1 MLSDYRKQTPADG
14 EDGAALA
21 ARTMEILAQRA
32 GGARLEGDRIRF
44 TADGLTAAVT
54 FPVLDGPRFQTA
66 VRLEH
71 PSLFTPLT
79 ESAAGAAESGEEKA
93 ELAAQQILYSVLDA
107 WLPALR
113 KRGVPM
119 PAVELWG
126 QTHRFLASASSL
138 SLQGIGEPPGGRDL
152 WSRMS
157 DLVMPCLGSQS
168 FYGVKLFLAQ
178 VGDEVSSEVRI
189 NGWPVPELAEPL
201 AALAGQWPRDGQPLR
216 GAKQYVVLAQDPDT
230 RVVCPYTW
238 KGARDLARRAI
249 ALFESGMEPD
259 QLLEILLDEA
269 AVPELAE
276 DVFNFLPEQ
285 MAGIFLPDIQVSSQI
300 ILHPAQG
307 GGDRRV
313 WFTQCR
319 AWDPIYRAVQD
330 HLRLDRPGRDQI
342 LSIVEG
348 SGLRR
353 AAAGALESGG
363 TRERLLLTCSFW
375 IPEGYM
381 LW

>member
-1 MLSDYRKQTPADG
+1 MLSDYRKQAPEDSG
-14 EDGAALA
+14 ESAALA
-21 ARTMEILAQRA
+21 ARTMEILAQRT

-44 TADGLTAAVT
+44 TAEGLTAAVT
-54 FPVLDGPRFQTA
+54 FPVVEGPRFQTA

-79 ESAAGAAESGEEKA
+79 ESAAGAAERSEEKA

-113 KRGVPM
+113 GRGVPM

-126 QTHRFLASASSL
+126 QTHRFLANASSL
-138 SLQGIGEPPGGRDL
+138 SLQGVGEPPGGRDL
-152 WSRMS
+152 WSRMR

-178 VGDEVSSEVRI
+178 VGDEVSSEVRV
-189 NGWPVPELAEPL
+189 NGWAVPELAEPL
-201 AALAGQWPRDGQPLR
+201 AELASQWPQDAQPLR
-216 GAKQYVVLAQDPDT
+216 SAKQYVVLAQEPDT

-238 KGARDLARRAI
+238 TAAKNLAGRAI
-249 ALFESGMEPD
+249 ELFESGMEGNP
-259 QLLEILLDEA
+259 LLETLLSGSA
-269 AVPELAE
+269 APELAE
-276 DVFNFLPEQ
+276 DVVNFLPEQ
-285 MAGIFLPDIQVSSQI
+285 MAGIFLPALHVSSQI
-300 ILHPAQG
+300 LLYPAQG
-307 GGDRRV
+307 GEARRV

-319 AWDPIYRAVQD
+319 AWDPVYRAIQD

-342 LSIVEG
+342 LSIVEN

-353 AAAGALESGG
+353 AAAGALERGG
-363 TRERLLLTCSFW
+363 KQEELLLTRSFW

>member
-21 ARTMEILAQRA
+21 AQTMEILARRT

-44 TADGLTAAVT
+44 TAEGLTAAVT
-54 FPVLDGPRFQTA
+54 FPVLQGPRFQTA

-79 ESAAGAAESGEEKA
+79 ESAAGAAERSGEKA

-113 KRGVPM
+113 GRGVAM
-119 PAVELWG
+119 PPVELWG

-138 SLQGIGEPPGGRDL
+138 SLQGVGEPPGGRDL
-152 WSRMS
+152 WSRMC

-189 NGWPVPELAEPL
+189 NGWAVPELAVPL
-201 AALAGQWPRDGQPLR
+201 ADLAAQWPQDAQPLR
-216 GAKQYVVLAQDPDT
+216 SAKQYVVLAQDPDT

-238 KGARDLARRAI
+238 QTARDLARRAI
-249 ALFESGMEPD
+249 ELFESGMETER
-259 QLLEILLDEA
+259 LLETLLGETA
-269 AVPELAE
+269 APELAE

-300 ILHPAQG
+300 LLHPAEG
-307 GGDRRV
+307 GAARRV

-319 AWDPIYRAVQD
+319 AWDPVYRAIQD

-342 LSIVEG
+342 LSIVEA

-353 AAAGALESGG
+353 AAAGALERGG
-363 TRERLLLTCSFW
+363 KQEELLLTRSFW

>member
-1 MLSDYRKQTPADG
+1 
-14 EDGAALA
+14 
-21 ARTMEILAQRA
+21 ME
-32 GGARLEGDRIRF
+32 
-44 TADGLTAAVT
+44 
-54 FPVLDGPRFQTA
+54 
-66 VRLEH
+66 
-71 PSLFTPLT
+71 
-79 ESAAGAAESGEEKA
+79 
-93 ELAAQQILYSVLDA
+93 
-107 WLPALR
+107 
-113 KRGVPM
+113 
-119 PAVELWG
+119 
-126 QTHRFLASASSL
+126 SS
-138 SLQGIGEPPGGRDL
+138 
-152 WSRMS
+152 W
-157 DLVMPCLGSQS
+157 
-168 FYGVKLFLAQ
+168 
-178 VGDEVSSEVRI
+178 
-189 NGWPVPELAEPL
+189 NWLAEPL
-201 AALAGQWPRDGQPLR
+201 AALADQWPRDGQPLR
-216 GAKQYVVLAQDPDT
+216 SAKQYVVLAQDPDT

-249 ALFESGMEPD
+249 ALFESGMETD
-259 QLLEILLDEA
+259 QLLETLLDEA